1 MGKILTTVDEI
12 QGRLG
17 MTQEEAAKSYRR
29 LWKHILWQFLS
40 TICR

>member
-17 MTQEEAAKSYRR
+17 MTQEEAAKLSAIVETISYGG
-29 LWKHILWQFLS
+29 S
-40 TICR
+40 